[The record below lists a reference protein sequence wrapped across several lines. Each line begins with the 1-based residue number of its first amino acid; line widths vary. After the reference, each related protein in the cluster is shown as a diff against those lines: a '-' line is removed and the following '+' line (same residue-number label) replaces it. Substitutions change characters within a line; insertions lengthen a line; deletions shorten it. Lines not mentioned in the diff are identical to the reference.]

1 MSVGVRGV
9 RIVGG
14 GAAVARALLLAACGV
29 EDGLGAPAGLDVAD
43 ADRVE
48 VRGVAA
54 WDPGADKVAETDR
67 LDTGFGES
75 AWAVGAITD
84 AGELAPLV
92 RAVDEARFIDTGGWA
107 YDLANPDAEVVFFR
121 GDTGLARLG
130 YYQVLSAWGA
140 DEVPGRWIDEQWRLL
155 ALTVE
160 LPAELLTSPSP

>member
-9 RIVGG
+9 RIAGG
-14 GAAVARALLLAACGV
+14 GAAVAAALLLAACGV

-54 WDPGADKVAETDR
+54 WDPDAPEATEADR
-67 LDTGFGES
+67 LDTGFGEY
-75 AWAVGAITD
+75 AWLVGAITD

-92 RAVDEARFIDTGGWA
+92 QAVDEARFIDTGGWA
-107 YDLANPDAEVVFFR
+107 YDLAIPDAEVVFFN
-121 GDTGLARLG
+121 GDTELARLG

-160 LPAELLTSPSP
+160 LPAELVPGSSP

>member
-14 GAAVARALLLAACGV
+14 DAAVAAVLLLAACGV
-29 EDGLGAPAGLDVAD
+29 EDGLGAPAGLDVAA

-54 WDPGADKVAETDR
+54 WDPDAQEVAEADR
-67 LDTGFGES
+67 LDTPFGEY
-75 AWAVGAITD
+75 AWVVGAITD

-92 RAVDEARFIDTGGWA
+92 KAVDEARFIDTGGWM
-107 YDLANPDAEVVFFR
+107 YDLANPDAEVVFFH
-121 GDTGLARLG
+121 GDTELARLG

-140 DEVPGRWIDEQWRLL
+140 DEVPGRWLDEQWRLL
-155 ALTVE
+155 ALTIE
-160 LPAELLTSPSP
+160 LPAELVPSPSP